1 MGVNIISMS
10 FHDQPV
16 NAVLAAIRGE
26 AEKGPD
32 LIQLPETWNGLRP
45 EPLDS
50 ETTRALQKIAQ
61 EHGVYIIHPILRRVG
76 DGRVFNTAVL
86 IGRGGDVEG
95 LYDKAYPYWDEYLQ
109 DPPITPGSEIPVF
122 RTDFGVIGIAICFDA
137 NFPCVWEALG
147 RQGAQVVFWSSA
159 YSGGTALCAHA
170 LQHHYAIITSTL
182 WNDCMQ
188 IDITGREVYYAKDE
202 NGILISH
209 IDLDLNREIYHEN
222 FNMAAKTKL
231 LREHPECVAE
241 EIAMPREQ
249 WFVLKGAPGTDL
261 RALAAQYGLEPL
273 RDYKRRS
280 RRHIDALRGEG
291 IPC

>member
-137 NFPCVWEALG
+137 NFPCVW
-147 RQGAQVVFWSSA
+147 
-159 YSGGTALCAHA
+159 
-170 LQHHYAIITSTL
+170 
-182 WNDCMQ
+182 
-188 IDITGREVYYAKDE
+188 
-202 NGILISH
+202 
-209 IDLDLNREIYHEN
+209 
-222 FNMAAKTKL
+222 
-231 LREHPECVAE
+231 
-241 EIAMPREQ
+241 
-249 WFVLKGAPGTDL
+249 
-261 RALAAQYGLEPL
+261 
-273 RDYKRRS
+273 
-280 RRHIDALRGEG
+280 
-291 IPC
+291 